1 VTGQPPQD
9 PRQPPQGWYPD
20 PDGNRALRWWDGTA
34 WAAHTQPLPDPQPGA
49 APFGAGPGP
58 AAQQPRRLAFTPDPE
73 YGQFPRQEPW
83 RPRWQQYPQEERYG
97 LPGGRPPRRRH
108 WGRYVVAGAAAL
120 IVMAGIAGRVAG
132 NDRSTA
138 APAATQAAA
147 SSVAAAS
154 PAAAAKPAGARTVAA
169 FSGSGIQNTPRF
181 TVTATWKLV
190 YSFSCAAF
198 GQAGNFIVSE
208 DGGNDFNGVS
218 VNDMAV
224 SKSAST
230 WGYDDAGTHYL
241 AIDSECSWNVKVVD
255 EP

>member
-1 VTGQPPQD
+1 MSEHPPQD
-9 PRQPPQGWYPD
+9 PHWAQPGWYPD
-20 PDGNRALRWWDGTA
+20 PGGNRALRWWDGTA

-49 APFGAGPGP
+49 APYDAGPGP
-58 AAQQPRRLAFTPDPE
+58 AAQQPRRPASAQGPE
-73 YGQFPRQEPW
+73 YGQFPPQEPW
-83 RPRWQQYPQEERYG
+83 RPSWQQYPQEEGYR
-97 LPGGRPPRRRH
+97 LPGSRPPRRRH
-108 WGRYVVAGAAAL
+108 WGRYIVAGAAAL

-132 NDRSTA
+132 SNGSTA
-138 APAATQAAA
+138 VSPGAQAAA
-147 SSVAAAS
+147 SSAAAAS
-154 PAAAAKPAGARTVAA
+154 PAAAAKPAGPRTVAA

-198 GQAGNFIVSE
+198 GQAGNFIIDE
-208 DGGNDFNGVS
+208 DGGNDISGVS

-241 AIDSECSWNVKVVD
+241 AINSECSWNVKVVD